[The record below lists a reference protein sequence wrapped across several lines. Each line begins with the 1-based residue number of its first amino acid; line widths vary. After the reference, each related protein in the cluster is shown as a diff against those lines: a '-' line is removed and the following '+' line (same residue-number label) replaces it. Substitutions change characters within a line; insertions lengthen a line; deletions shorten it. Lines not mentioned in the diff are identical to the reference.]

1 MQVSRIAFIALL
13 VLGIKSCI
21 EPFEPELRESQEVMV
36 ISGVITD
43 RPGIHRVEISMS
55 APYSDPSFQP
65 VSGCAVTVKDGE
77 GNSMEYQESEPGIYA
92 ADLPE
97 SFLSVGKAYA
107 VTVEAPDGKQYRSHY
122 DTLLACPAVDSIYY
136 ELSTQETTDPDQ
148 PLEGIQFYSD
158 LLLNSEMA
166 TNFRWI
172 LEETWEYTSP
182 YTGNYVWFGGEQIDT
197 VFEDTVSRCYYSAPI
212 RSIFTA
218 TTQTLT
224 GNRLRRNPLNFVS
237 TETPRL
243 KIKYS
248 LLVEQQSLTD
258 GAFEYWD
265 RLRSMTQETGGLYET
280 QPPNT
285 AGNLYHTGDAE
296 ERVLGYFYATQPQ
309 QRRIMVDQTFDYRI
323 PAYGCELDTFN
334 SPMEVYEI
342 YPELPIYLIALDPE
356 LKPVPPF
363 ASSHLICFDC
373 RRRGGTNKKP
383 DYWDP

>member
-1 MQVSRIAFIALL
+1 MQVSRIAFIAFMG
-13 VLGIKSCI
+13 LGLNSCI

-36 ISGVITD
+36 ISGVVTD
-43 RPGIHRVEISMS
+43 RPGFHSVEISMS

-65 VSGCAVTVKDGE
+65 VTGCVVSVMDE
-77 GNSMEYQESEPGIYA
+77 QGNSIIYQESQAGIYD
-92 ADLPE
+92 ADLPA
-97 SFLSVGKAYA
+97 SFLSVGKAYS
-107 VTVEAPDGKQYRSHY
+107 VTVEAPDGRQYRSHY

-136 ELSTQETTDPDQ
+136 ELSKQETTDPDH

-158 LLLNSEMA
+158 LLLSKEKA

-172 LEETWEYTSP
+172 LEETYEYTSP

-197 VFEDTVSRCYYSAPI
+197 VFEDTVSTCYMTAPI
-212 RSIFTA
+212 RSIYTA

-224 GNRLRRNPLNFVS
+224 ENRIRRNPLNFVS

-248 LLVEQQSLTD
+248 LLVEQHSLSD

-265 RLRSMTQETGGLYET
+265 RLRSLTQETGGLYET

-285 AGNLYHTGDAE
+285 TGNLYNTADPE

-309 QRRIMVDQTFDYRI
+309 QKRIIVDRRFNYRI
-323 PAYGCELDTFN
+323 PQYGCKLDTFN
-334 SPMEVYEI
+334 SPMEVYEL
-342 YPELPIYLIALDPE
+342 YPEYPVYLISLDPE
-356 LKPVPPF
+356 LKPVPPYLS
-363 ASSHLICFDC
+363 AQLICFDC
-373 RRRGGTNKKP
+373 RRRGGSNIKP